1 MRKCSALR
9 RVARPLRQL
18 KQRGGRPAL
27 AHLLHRSLLARSWTK
42 VVGGWLIAAR
52 STSLG
57 VLQRSHWLAP
67 TAPRAPLPTGEL
79 KSRTSAVWMP
89 RSLARSQWRRRVDV
103 RWCVRRR
110 RRAPAI
116 RRPRRRPSACL
127 RSTCPAERPWCG
139 GDHADRRVDSSNFE
153 DLTPG
158 SRRSCR
164 SSVWGAHGRG
174 PETEP
179 DHCPVDRQPTHRLPS
194 LIRRQRPRG
203 AAFVAAVRIF
213 QCSEW
218 RLLPAPR
225 PPTGK
230 AEGLDG
236 QLIRLS
242 FP

>member
-1 MRKCSALR
+1 MVDSREVD
-9 RVARPLRQL
+9 VAWRLA
-18 KQRGGRPAL
+18 AL
-27 AHLLHRSLLARSWTK
+27 ALACPS
-42 VVGGWLIAAR
+42 
-52 STSLG
+52 
-57 VLQRSHWLAP
+57 
-67 TAPRAPLPTGEL
+67 TAPRAPLPTGES

-153 DLTPG
+153 DLSAWIETILPLVCLG
-158 SRRSCR
+158 SP
-164 SSVWGAHGRG
+164 WRG

-179 DHCPVDRQPTHRLPS
+179 DHCPVYRQPTHRLPS
-194 LIRRQRPRG
+194 LNPTSASSWGGIRRG
-203 AAFVAAVRIF
+203 G
-213 QCSEW
+213 SN
-218 RLLPAPR
+218 
-225 PPTGK
+225 
-230 AEGLDG
+230 
-236 QLIRLS
+236 